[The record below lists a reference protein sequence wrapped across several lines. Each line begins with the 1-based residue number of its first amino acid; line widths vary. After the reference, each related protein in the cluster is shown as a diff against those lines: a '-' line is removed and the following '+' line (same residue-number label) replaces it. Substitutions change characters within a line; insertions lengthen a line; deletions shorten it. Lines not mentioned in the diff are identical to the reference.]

1 MTQKEKIEDLRDAII
16 GDIMDNIHEEN
27 SLSIIRDALYSY
39 YELATI
45 AELETEYKERA
56 LND

>member
-1 MTQKEKIEDLRDAII
+1 MDKLEDLRDAII
-16 GDIMDNIHEEN
+16 NDIMDNIYEEN

>member
-1 MTQKEKIEDLRDAII
+1 MDKLEDLRIAII
-16 GDIMDNIHEEN
+16 DDIMDKIYEDGN
-27 SLSIIRDALYSY
+27 LGIIRDALYSY

-56 LND
+56 LSNEC

>member
-1 MTQKEKIEDLRDAII
+1 MTQKEKIEDFRIAII
-16 GDIMDNIHEEN
+16 DDIMDNIYEDGN
-27 SLSIIRDALYSY
+27 LGIIRDALYSY

-56 LND
+56 TQ